1 MTPGNGMS
9 FQTQLEESIKRVLN
23 EIDLETLYKI
33 KQMDD
38 KPMTII
44 EDQLLQDFGQLIET
58 TEEQQIDTKQESQK
72 LADDQQFNLNL

>member
-1 MTPGNGMS
+1 MS

-58 TEEQQIDTKQESQK
+58 TVE
-72 LADDQQFNLNL
+72 